1 MNRLEPILLAFFF
14 ACWLAVL
21 LQGVG
26 APLADTIVL
35 FPRSLY
41 MVAVVTGWF
50 AGNLYI
56 RRRAQVP
63 KSLRSRFLMAY
74 LLGPPGIFF
83 LLWAMTP
90 KALQEQA
97 PLVPVYAVGVSGVL
111 FLVPVLLRR
120 FPPQRNS

>member
-14 ACWLAVL
+14 ACWLSVL

-26 APLADTIVL
+26 APLAGTIVMQ
-35 FPRSLY
+35 PQTLY
-41 MVAVVTGWF
+41 MVAVVTGWCT
-50 AGNLYI
+50 GNLYV

-63 KSLRSRFLMAY
+63 KSLRGRFLITY
-74 LLGPPGIFF
+74 LLGPPGISF

-90 KALQEQA
+90 ESYQQQA
-97 PLVPVYAVGVSGVL
+97 PLVPLYGVGVSAVL

-120 FPPQRNS
+120 FPSR